1 MNDTSTFILRTKTLS
16 VPVAGKQYFDLGK
29 NAAYQAAARG
39 DIPTIR
45 IGRKLRVPVMALERM
60 LASTGLGE

>member
-1 MNDTSTFILRTKTLS
+1 MNDTPTFTLRTKTLS